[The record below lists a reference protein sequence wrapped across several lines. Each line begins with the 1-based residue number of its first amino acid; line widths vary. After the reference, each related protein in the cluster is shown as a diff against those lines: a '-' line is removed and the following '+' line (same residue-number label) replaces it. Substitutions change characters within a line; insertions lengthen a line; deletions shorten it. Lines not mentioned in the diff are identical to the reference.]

1 MLKICLLPCIKRL
14 TIIKFA
20 FLWLLMKKVSLK
32 NPLQNVPVLIMLV
45 LDLGFL
51 PCTPPAILLLFSL
64 PTHQG
69 CQHSQNPSCFPYAL
83 WLSSLSF
90 SHPEGF
96 IQVLWGFR
104 ALHPPLPYGGR
115 NARKVF
121 LPRVTSPPE
130 ICSLLKAPTLFN
142 WHTGKAKKH
151 LVCSIKN
158 KFPTD

>member
-1 MLKICLLPCIKRL
+1 MCIRESFCCTADWHDIVNQLYFYLKRHKGTDSIYSYLQCMRQPTPWLVLKKICLLPCIKRL

-32 NPLQNVPVLIMLV
+32 NPLRNVHVLLMIV

-69 CQHSQNPSCFPYAL
+69 CQHSQNPSCLPYAL
-83 WLSSLSF
+83 WLSFLSF

-96 IQVLWGFR
+96 IQVLWGCR
-104 ALHPPLPYGGR
+104 ALHPPLP
-115 NARKVF
+115 
-121 LPRVTSPPE
+121 
-130 ICSLLKAPTLFN
+130 
-142 WHTGKAKKH
+142 
-151 LVCSIKN
+151 
-158 KFPTD
+158 